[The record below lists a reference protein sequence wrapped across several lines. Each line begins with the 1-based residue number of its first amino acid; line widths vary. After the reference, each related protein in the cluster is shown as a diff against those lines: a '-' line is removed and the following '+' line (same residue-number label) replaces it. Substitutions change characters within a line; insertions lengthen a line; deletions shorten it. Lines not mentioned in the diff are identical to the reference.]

1 MNYEELLNVPY
12 KTGKIFIIITIF
24 IIVGI
29 LVILNVEIYDVYNTY
44 AYYREGNM
52 VLNIP
57 INYSDTILNG
67 KYFKIDDE
75 KVDLEVLYVSDI
87 LINTDTLVNYQEIIV
102 ASKNDYPENLIINIS
117 IYYNKEKVLDK
128 IKKLL
133 QGGR

>member
-67 KYFKIDDE
+67 EYFKIDDE

-102 ASKNDYPENLIINIS
+102 SSAKDYPENLIININ
-117 IYYNKEKVLDK
+117 IYYNKEKVFDK
-128 IKKLL
+128 IKNLL
-133 QGGR
+133 

>member
-133 QGGR
+133 

>member
-102 ASKNDYPENLIINIS
+102 ASKND
-117 IYYNKEKVLDK
+117 
-128 IKKLL
+128 
-133 QGGR
+133 

>member
-1 MNYEELLNVPY
+1 
-12 KTGKIFIIITIF
+12 
-24 IIVGI
+24 
-29 LVILNVEIYDVYNTY
+29 
-44 AYYREGNM
+44 M

-57 INYSDTILNG
+57 INYSDTILKG
-67 KYFKIDDE
+67 EYFKIDDE

-133 QGGR
+133 

>member
-102 ASKNDYPENLIINIS
+102 ASKNDYPENLIININ

-133 QGGR
+133 

>member
-128 IKKLL
+128 IKNLL
-133 QGGR
+133 

>member
-102 ASKNDYPENLIINIS
+102 VSKNDYPENLIINIS
-117 IYYNKEKVLDK
+117 IYYNKEKVFDK
-128 IKKLL
+128 IKNLL
-133 QGGR
+133 

>member
-67 KYFKIDDE
+67 EYFKIDDE

-102 ASKNDYPENLIINIS
+102 SSAKDYPENLIINIS

-133 QGGR
+133 

>member
-1 MNYEELLNVPY
+1 MNYEELLNIPY
-12 KTGKIFIIITIF
+12 KPWKLFITMTIII
-24 IIVGI
+24 IICGLI
-29 LVILNVEIYDVYNTY
+29 IINIEIYDVYNTY
-44 AYYREGNM
+44 AYYKEGNI

-133 QGGR
+133 

>member
-12 KTGKIFIIITIF
+12 KTWKLLITMTIII
-24 IIVGI
+24 IICGLI
-29 LVILNVEIYDVYNTY
+29 IINIEIYDVYNTY
-44 AYYREGNM
+44 AYYKEGNM

-67 KYFKIDDE
+67 EYFKIDDE

-102 ASKNDYPENLIINIS
+102 SSAKDYPENLIINIS
-117 IYYNKEKVLDK
+117 IYYNKEKVFDK
-128 IKKLL
+128 IKNLL
-133 QGGR
+133 

>member
-117 IYYNKEKVLDK
+117 IYYNKEKVFDK
-128 IKKLL
+128 IKNLL
-133 QGGR
+133 

>member
-102 ASKNDYPENLIINIS
+102 SSKNDYPENLIINIS

-133 QGGR
+133 

>member
-44 AYYREGNM
+44 AYNREGNM

-133 QGGR
+133 

>member
-1 MNYEELLNVPY
+1 MNYEELLNIPY
-12 KTGKIFIIITIF
+12 KPWKLLITMTIII
-24 IIVGI
+24 IICGLI
-29 LVILNVEIYDVYNTY
+29 IINIEIYDVYNTY
-44 AYYREGNM
+44 AYYKEGNI

-67 KYFKIDDE
+67 EYFKIDDE
-75 KVDLEVLYVSDI
+75 KSDLEVLYVSDI

-102 ASKNDYPENLIINIS
+102 SSAKDYPENLIINIS

-133 QGGR
+133 